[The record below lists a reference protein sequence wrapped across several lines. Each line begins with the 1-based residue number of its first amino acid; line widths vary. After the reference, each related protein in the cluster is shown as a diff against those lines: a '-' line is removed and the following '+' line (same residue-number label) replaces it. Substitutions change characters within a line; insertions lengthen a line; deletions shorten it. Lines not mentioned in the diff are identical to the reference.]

1 MRRRDFFKTAAGA
14 ATFWSFVTHAEQS
27 VIPTIGV
34 LHGVAAA
41 QWADRMVGFH
51 KGLGEAGFVEDR
63 NVAVEYRWAEGQ
75 FDRLPAMAADL
86 VNRNVAVILAGAS
99 DIAIK
104 AAMAATK
111 TIPIVFTTA
120 SDPVRAGFVNSLS
133 RPEGNATGITF
144 MGVDLVAKR
153 MELLHEI
160 LPNAKRIAVLVNPNN
175 RGLMQD
181 NIQLSE
187 AAIHRLGLEMII
199 VKAGSGDEI
208 ENAVVSATQQHADA
222 LSIGNDAYLSS
233 RSRQIAAFVLR
244 HALPTMSESR
254 DGVAA
259 GLLMSCGPNQA
270 DTFRQAGK
278 YVGRILKGEKTS
290 ELPVMQPTN
299 FELYVNRTTAQAIG
313 LRISES
319 FLVRADE
326 VIE

>member
-1 MRRRDFFKTAAGA
+1 MRRRDFIKTAAGA
-14 ATFWSFVTHAEQS
+14 GIFWSFATHAQQS
-27 VIPTIGV
+27 PIPIIGV

-51 KGLGEAGFVEDR
+51 KGLGDAGFVEGR
-63 NVAVEYRWAEGQ
+63 NLAIEYRWAEGR
-75 FDRLPAMAADL
+75 FDRLPAMATDL
-86 VNRNVAVILAGAS
+86 VSRKVAVILAGAS
-99 DIAIK
+99 DIAIW

-120 SDPVRAGFVNSLS
+120 SDPVRAGFVTSLNH
-133 RPEGNATGITF
+133 PEGNATGITF

-160 LPNAKRIAVLVNPNN
+160 LPNANRIAVLVNPNN
-175 RGLMQD
+175 PGLMQD
-181 NIQLSE
+181 NIQLSQ
-187 AAIHRLGLEMII
+187 AALHRLGLDMII
-199 VKAGSGDEI
+199 LKAGSGEEI
-208 ENAVVSATQQHADA
+208 ESAVLSAVHQQAGT

-254 DGVAA
+254 DGVFA
-259 GLLMSCGPNQA
+259 GLLMSYGPNQA
-270 DTFRQAGK
+270 DTFRQAGG
-278 YVGRILKGEKTS
+278 YVGRILKAEKTAD
-290 ELPVMQPTN
+290 LPVMQPTN

-313 LRISES
+313 LKISES